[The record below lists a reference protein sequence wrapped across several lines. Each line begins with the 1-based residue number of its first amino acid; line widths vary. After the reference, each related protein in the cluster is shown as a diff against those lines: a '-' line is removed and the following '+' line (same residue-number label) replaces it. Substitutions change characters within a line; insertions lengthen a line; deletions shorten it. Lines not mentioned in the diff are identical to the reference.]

1 MRCPAGLAKRHAFQT
16 KLLSPPLGPLPG
28 FSKGAVVLPSSK
40 PGGVESLVL
49 SMLSPGSYSLSLLRK
64 EEGERGFVNRE
75 GPAVASR
82 GSHQEGRGLRKE
94 LGLGLCLLAHLP
106 RGLGPVPERW
116 GSGGRGEDAD
126 GGAEGP
132 ISLPE

>member
-28 FSKGAVVLPSSK
+28 FSKGAVVFPSSK

-64 EEGERGFVNRE
+64 EEG
-75 GPAVASR
+75 
-82 GSHQEGRGLRKE
+82 GRRTGLREQGRPSCSKQGQSSGGE
-94 LGLGLCLLAHLP
+94 GAEKGA
-106 RGLGPVPERW
+106 
-116 GSGGRGEDAD
+116 GSGPMLARSPPAWPR
-126 GGAEGP
+126 AYP
-132 ISLPE
+132 